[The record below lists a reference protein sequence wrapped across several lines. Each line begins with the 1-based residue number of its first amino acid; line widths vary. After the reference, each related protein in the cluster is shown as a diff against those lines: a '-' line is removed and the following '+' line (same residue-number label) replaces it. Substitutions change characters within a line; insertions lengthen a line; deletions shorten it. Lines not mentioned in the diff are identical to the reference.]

1 MRAMRPA
8 TGRYF
13 YRVIIALTAY
23 AVSCTYLHAADIRVD
38 FVGTPIVSHSGV
50 KYGARTVIIEGK
62 IEAGD
67 YDKLR
72 SIYGERGQ
80 SEFSLSM
87 PEVKVLSLA
96 SPGGDLAEAMKIGR
110 LVRALKLTTAAPS
123 RNPFLSHLDMGSVGY
138 GGHTLKNPQANY
150 MCASACFFIFVAGI
164 ERTDPDGLDDAILGI
179 HKPYLSDSDLRM
191 LAGDQAIASANR
203 LRTTVEN
210 YLKEMG
216 VPAKYADMMFA
227 VPKDEIRWIGS
238 ADFKNDL
245 EGITPELKDWVA
257 AKCDT
262 RTDVEKALW
271 KNWTTHPRPVAE
283 QSSPERAIHDLMQK
297 KMLALNNCEEDTI
310 NTLSA
315 EAWLQMFDPKCEI
328 IRQDIGDW
336 SSLAPPEAKAFC
348 DRQK

>member
-1 MRAMRPA
+1 MRPVSK
-8 TGRYF
+8 RYF
-13 YRVIIALTAY
+13 ARLLIALTVY
-23 AVSCTYLHAADIRVD
+23 AASCTYLRAADIRAD
-38 FVGTPIVSHSGV
+38 YIGTPIVSRSGV
-50 KYGARTVIIEGK
+50 KYGERSVIIEGK

-87 PEVKVLSLA
+87 SEVKVLSLA

-110 LVRALKLTTAAPS
+110 LVRALKLTTGVPS
-123 RNPFLSHLDMGSVGY
+123 RNPFLSHLDMGFGVPPE
-138 GGHTLKNPQANY
+138 HKLQNPRANY

-164 ERTDPDGLDDAILGI
+164 KRMTDDGSDEPILGI

-191 LAGDQAIASANR
+191 LSGDQAIASANR
-203 LRTTVEN
+203 VRTIVEN

-227 VPKDEIRWIGS
+227 VPKDEVRWIGS
-238 ADFKNDL
+238 ADFKRDL
-245 EGITPELKDWVA
+245 EGVIPELKDWLA
-257 AKCDT
+257 ARCDK

-271 KNWTTHPRPVAE
+271 KNMANRPFPKEGTAE
-283 QSSPERAIHDLMQK
+283 RSIADLMQK
-297 KMLALNNCEEDTI
+297 KMLEMNGCEDNLV
-310 NTLSA
+310 NTVSA

-328 IRQDIGDW
+328 IRQDIEDW